1 MNAEILTERL
11 FEALI
16 TGNRN
21 AARSLVEQQTQ
32 AGVSQE
38 ILLTDLFWPTFE
50 MIEKLHR
57 DDQVSSLAYNLSTRL
72 LRVLVDQCSR
82 ELLASSDAESV
93 NRTVFACCGPSESS
107 ELGAQMGV
115 DLLEAAGFE
124 VRFAGGAVPI
134 DEIRE
139 TVQRTQPSALLM
151 FCSEP
156 ADLPDI
162 RVLIDTLHEIGAC
175 PNTQIV
181 VGGGVFNRAEG
192 LAEEIGADLWA
203 SHPLELVDR
212 MIDEA
217 SVRATEDQRTVGR
230 TRKPAAKTETKTKS
244 KSKAATKTAAKPVAR
259 AA

>member
-1 MNAEILTERL
+1 MSAEILTERL
-11 FEALI
+11 FEALVS
-16 TGNRN
+16 GNRN
-21 AARSLVEQQTQ
+21 AARSIVEEQVL

-38 ILLTDLFWPTFE
+38 ILLTDLFWPAYE
-50 MIEKLHR
+50 MIEQLHR
-57 DDQVSSLAYNLSTRL
+57 EDQITTLSHNLSTRL

-82 ELLASSDAESV
+82 ELLSTSDAQPI
-93 NRTVFACCGPSESS
+93 NRTVFACCGPSEGS
-107 ELGAQMGV
+107 ELGGQMAV
-115 DLLEAAGFE
+115 DLLEAAGF
-124 VRFAGGAVPI
+124 VVQFAGGSVPI
-134 DEIRE
+134 DEIQE
-139 TVQRTQPSALLM
+139 TVQRTKPSALLM

-175 PNTQIV
+175 PHTQII

-217 SVRATEDQRTVGR
+217 TVRATEDKRTVGR
-230 TRKPAAKTETKTKS
+230 TRKPAQAKDIKPAAKSTTKKS
-244 KSKAATKTAAKPVAR
+244 AKAA
-259 AA
+259 

>member
-1 MNAEILTERL
+1 MSTAILTERL

-16 TGNRN
+16 AGNRN
-21 AARSLVEQQTQ
+21 DARQLVEEQIIK
-32 AGVSQE
+32 GVSQE
-38 ILLTDLFWPTFE
+38 ILLTDLFWPAYE
-50 MIEKLHR
+50 MLEKLHR
-57 DDQVSSLAYNLSTRL
+57 EDQVSSLAHNLATRL

-82 ELLASSDAESV
+82 ELLAASDATPV
-93 NRTVFACCGPSESS
+93 GRTVFACCGPSEGS
-107 ELGAQMGV
+107 ELGGQMAV
-115 DLLEAAGFE
+115 DLLEAAGFD

-134 DEIRE
+134 DEIRQ
-139 TVQRTQPSALLM
+139 TVQETKPSALLM

-156 ADLPDI
+156 SDLPDI

-175 PNTQIV
+175 PNTQII

-217 SVRATEDQRTVGR
+217 TVRAPEDQRTVGR
-230 TRKPAAKTETKTKS
+230 TRKPIA
-244 KSKAATKTAAKPVAR
+244 KAA
-259 AA
+259 